1 MGFLKNVFKR
11 KEGGTFFGNI
21 IRTVAKT
28 YTGGILG
35 SGAQMKQ
42 PSQPQGEM
50 LQQAIAQSP
59 LPAVEQPVSPMVQP
73 INNFLKQA
81 TSGVQVGVQA
91 GIDDKTKYYIG
102 GGALALVLV
111 ILLMRNNK

>member
-1 MGFLKNVFKR
+1 MGLLKKVFKR
-11 KEGGTFFGNI
+11 KEGGTFLGNM
-21 IRTVAKT
+21 IRKVASS

-35 SGAQMKQ
+35 SGAQMKKG
-42 PSQPQGEM
+42 SKVAGEA
-50 LQQAIAQSP
+50 LSQAIAQSP
-59 LPAVEQPVSPMVQP
+59 LPQTQEVSPAVQP

-81 TSGVQVGVQA
+81 TSGVSVGVQA

-111 ILLMRNNK
+111 ILLMKK